1 MKLAVIASEEQKKI
15 LLAAGTVTT
24 AEVLWMTAPAV
35 ANDINGYIDLLYNGQ
50 PERAK
55 ALAENENTLVIINAV
70 DKTLAGFPSNIVRI
84 NGWPGFI
91 DRPVLEA
98 AGENEEM
105 RKKTGEIFSIFN
117 KQILWSPDRPGLIS
131 ARVICTVIN
140 EAYLSLEENVSTKEA
155 IDTAMKLGTNYPFG
169 PFEWCEKIGRKN
181 VVGLLK
187 EMSKESDRYNPSG
200 LLTAE
205 AVTE

>member
-1 MKLAVIASEEQKKI
+1 MKLAVIASEDQKKI
-15 LLAAGTVTT
+15 LLAAGMVTT
-24 AEVLWMTAPAV
+24 AEVLWMTEPAV
-35 ANDINGYIDLLYNGQ
+35 INDINGYIDLLYNGQ

-70 DKTLAGFPSNIVRI
+70 EKTLSGLPYNIVRI

-91 DRPVLEA
+91 NRPQLEA
-98 AGENEEM
+98 ANENQEM
-105 RKKTGEIFSIFN
+105 RKKTAEIFSIFN

-140 EAYLSLEENVSTKEA
+140 EAYLSLEENVSTKDA

-169 PFEWCEKIGRKN
+169 PFEWCEKLGRKN
-181 VVGLLK
+181 VVSLLT
-187 EMSKESDRYNPSG
+187 EMSKESDRYKPSG
-200 LLTAE
+200 LLTTEAE
-205 AVTE
+205 SE